1 MKKMTPQ
8 EIQNKIY
15 REMPDKKK
23 MEITVQFMRMG
34 RAFERQKNEQI
45 SRTRKPKASLPGAR

>member
-1 MKKMTPQ
+1 MKTISPQ

-23 MEITVQFMRMG
+23 MELTIQLFRMG
-34 RAFERQKNEQI
+34 KMLNTFKNDQPI
-45 SRTRKPKASLPGAR
+45 SRTRKFKANRRSS